1 MLLTFSMALA
11 VPVSSVAAGAAM
23 SVPETQ
29 EVKGQDMLLRI
40 EEKVRK
46 YEKRQKEKYYRFL
59 QKESRKERVRRI
71 PQDDKG
77 LSSKRS
83 SSSEG
88 KTAGKG
94 TEVRQYVTS
103 SSARMPE
110 VSVENRR
117 NSLLGNRRFISF
129 DVMVPASLIKSGSV
143 MSLVLTPSKDGISVA
158 GSPCAKWSYPLDKIK
173 VSASDSLK
181 VLTFSNVITLEDE
194 SKTYLIK
201 ALMDISKGNKIYYRD
216 TAVVASSRI
225 SAPLRLLRMPVT
237 DYVPDP
243 EDYRPQPVKQLR
255 NTVRS
260 FSCRFES
267 GASSLDAA
275 SRSALPELSADF
287 SSIPASGSGQIK
299 TVRISVACPEKAS
312 AADMDLVRSRM
323 KSARELVYSMLPES
337 GRNRIYIQTKENRL
351 PDGDPSLGTMALE
364 YTYESLRALTPDE
377 IMAKY
382 RAETGNP
389 DIRNTYG
396 NDEFWY
402 LFSVVKDSTEL
413 YDLYSRAYK
422 ESMAKEGRPWL
433 LAAANLAA
441 SDLQRGIADTS
452 VLSPLIDDRKPAC
465 YTQYRP
471 DGSVR
476 DIVNAEEAVAL
487 QIMTFLRLHN
497 YKRATDL
504 LKILPDTQDNSL
516 LRAIVLCHGDDS
528 RPSSY
533 AGYRIDTD
541 MMDKISQAYPVNRVV
556 FYLAM
561 ESRAFDRM
569 AEQILLSLPSDDP
582 LVLYLLTIVRCR
594 QASVVESEGNSISAD
609 NLRSVA
615 AELLSGCF
623 EADESF
629 VGLARNDGDIPLHVY
644 QLAASS
650 I

>member
-1 MLLTFSMALA
+1 MLLAFSMALA

-71 PQDDKG
+71 PQDGKG
-77 LSSKRS
+77 LSAKRS

-110 VSVENRR
+110 VGVENRR

-129 DVMVPASLIKSGSV
+129 DVMVPVSLIKAGSV
-143 MSLVLTPSKDGISVA
+143 MSLELIPTEDSLSIA

-181 VLTFSNVITLEDE
+181 VLTFSNVITLEDD

-201 ALMDISKGNKIYYRD
+201 ALMDISKGQKIYYRD

-243 EDYRPQPVKQLR
+243 EDYRPQPVMQLR

-260 FSCRFES
+260 FSYRFEP

-275 SRSALPELSADF
+275 SRSALAELSAGF
-287 SSIPASGSGQIK
+287 RSIAGSGSGQIK

-312 AADMDLVRSRM
+312 ATDMDLVRSRM
-323 KSARELVYSMLPES
+323 KSARELIYSMLPET
-337 GRNRIYIQTKENRL
+337 GRNRIYIQTKEDRF
-351 PDGDPSLGTMALE
+351 PDGDPSLGTMTLE
-364 YTYESLRALTPDE
+364 YTYESLRALTPEE

-382 RAETGNP
+382 RTETGNP
-389 DIRNTYG
+389 DIQNSYG
-396 NDEFWY
+396 TDEFWY
-402 LFSVVKDSTEL
+402 LFSVVEDRAEL

-422 ESMAKEGRPWL
+422 ESLAKEGRPWL

-441 SDLQRGIADTS
+441 ADLQRGIADTS
-452 VLSPLIDDRKPAC
+452 VLSPLIDERKPSG
-465 YTQYRP
+465 YRLYRP

-487 QIMTFLRLHN
+487 QIMTFLRQDN
-497 YKRATDL
+497 YSRATDL
-504 LKILPDTQDNSL
+504 LTILPDTEANSL
-516 LRAIVLCHGDDS
+516 LRAIVLCQGDDS

-533 AGYRIDTD
+533 AGYRIDKD
-541 MMDKISQAYPVNRVV
+541 MMDKISQAYPVNRAV

-561 ESRAFDRM
+561 ESRAFDRL
-569 AEQILLSLPSDDP
+569 AGQILLSLPADDP

-594 QASVVESEGNSISAD
+594 QASVAESEGDSISAD
-609 NLRSVA
+609 NLRSEA
-615 AELLSGCF
+615 AVMLAACF

-629 VGLARNDGDIPLHVY
+629 IDHARNDGDIPLPVFL
-644 QLAASS
+644 QASS
-650 I
+650 SI

>member
-1 MLLTFSMALA
+1 MLLAFSMALA
-11 VPVSSVAAGAAM
+11 VPVHSGAAGTAI
-23 SVPETQ
+23 SVPGTQ

-71 PQDDKG
+71 PRDDKG
-77 LSSKRS
+77 LSGKKSFS
-83 SSSEG
+83 SADR
-88 KTAGKG
+88 TAGKG
-94 TEVRQYVTS
+94 KEVLRYDTS
-103 SSARMPE
+103 SSAQMSE

-143 MSLVLTPSKDGISVA
+143 MSLELIPSRDGISLS
-158 GSPCAKWSYPLDKIK
+158 GSPCARWSYPLDRIK

-201 ALMDISKGNKIYYRD
+201 ALMAISKGRKIYYRD

-225 SAPLRLLRMPVT
+225 SAPLRLLRMPVS
-237 DYVPDP
+237 DYVPVP
-243 EDYRPQPVKQLR
+243 EDHRPQPVKQLR
-255 NTVRS
+255 NTVK
-260 FSCRFES
+260 SCRLRFVPGS
-267 GASSLDAA
+267 SSLDAA
-275 SRSALPELSADF
+275 SRSALAGLSADF
-287 SSIPASGSGQIK
+287 RSIAGSGQIK

-312 AADMDLVRSRM
+312 ASDPDLVSSRM
-323 KSARELVYSMLPES
+323 KSARELVFSMLPES
-337 GRNRIYIQTKENRL
+337 GRNRIYIQTKEIRL
-351 PDGDPSLGTMALE
+351 PDGDPSLGTMTLE
-364 YTYESLRALTPDE
+364 YTYESLRAMTHEE

-382 RAETGNP
+382 TAETGNP
-389 DIRNTYG
+389 DIQNSYG
-396 NDEFWY
+396 ADEFWY
-402 LFSVVKDSTEL
+402 LFSVVKDSAEL
-413 YDLYSRAYK
+413 HDLYLRAYK

-452 VLSPLIDDRKPAC
+452 VLSPLIDERKPSG
-465 YTQYRP
+465 YRLYRP

-487 QIMTFLRLHN
+487 QIMTFLRQDN
-497 YKRATDL
+497 YSRATDL
-504 LKILPDTQDNSL
+504 LTILPDTEANSL
-516 LRAIVLCHGDDS
+516 LRAIVLCQGDDS

-533 AGYRIDTD
+533 AGYRIDKD
-541 MMDKISQAYPVNRVV
+541 MMDKISQAYPVNRAV

-561 ESRAFDRM
+561 ESRAFDRL
-569 AEQILLSLPSDDP
+569 AGQILLSLPADDP

-594 QASVVESEGNSISAD
+594 QASVAESEGDSISAD
-609 NLRSVA
+609 NLRSEA
-615 AELLSGCF
+615 AVMLAACF

-629 VGLARNDGDIPLHVY
+629 IDHARNDGDIPLPVFL
-644 QLAASS
+644 QASS
-650 I
+650 SI